1 MAKRKVNVSE
11 AVRSYMKEHTDEGP
25 MAVAEAVSKQV
36 GKKISP
42 TYVSNI
48 KSMMKKGSNGG
59 GGGKKRGPK
68 PGMKKQLVGNLP
80 ANGSVDLM
88 TLEAVK
94 EIVRRVGAENAKRL
108 IDILA

>member
-11 AVRSYMKEHTDEGP
+11 AVRNYIKEHGDEGP

-48 KSMMKKGSNGG
+48 KSMMKKKGR
-59 GGGKKRGPK
+59 GKKRGRK
-68 PGMKKQLVGNLP
+68 PGMQKQLVRGVA
-80 ANGSVDLM
+80 ANGSVDLI

-94 EIVRRVGAENAKRL
+94 EIVRRVGAENVKRL